1 MPHSHSCEPPEP
13 TRHWPLVFCLQ
24 PGTVRGHLG
33 GNAAKITFYDIFLEE
48 LEACGMRLPQ
58 AGMECLCGWT
68 WGLEKQHV
76 LSVGAILV
84 GVGVAWHVGKGRWPL
99 QNSGGLLQG
108 PQLLRAGEEEDVTW
122 ATVFQGRLILVQ
134 KRRWHFGLLEMSRG
148 NSY

>member
-13 TRHWPLVFCLQ
+13 TRRWSLVFCLQ
-24 PGTVRGHLG
+24 PGTVRGHRG

-48 LEACGMRLPQ
+48 LEACGMRLAQ
-58 AGMECLCGWT
+58 AGMECLCSWA

-84 GVGVAWHVGKGRWPL
+84 GMGVAWHVGKGRWPL
-99 QNSGGLLQG
+99 RNSGGLLQG

-122 ATVFQGRLILVQ
+122 GHCVPRPPRSSTEKEV
-134 KRRWHFGLLEMSRG
+134 HFGLLEVSRG